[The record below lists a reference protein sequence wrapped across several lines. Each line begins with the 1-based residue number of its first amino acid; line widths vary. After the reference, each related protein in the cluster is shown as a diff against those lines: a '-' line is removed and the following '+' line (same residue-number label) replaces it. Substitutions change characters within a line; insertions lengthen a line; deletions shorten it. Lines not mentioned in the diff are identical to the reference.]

1 MMKQVHLD
9 YIEAGANIIITA
21 SYQVP
26 RYALFLLYVSMTFMN
41 ILTDTFDVPGYQSGV

>member
-1 MMKQVHLD
+1 MKQVHLD

-26 RYALFLLYVSMTFMN
+26 RYAFPLPSLCFCDIYVH
-41 ILTDTFDVPGYQSGV
+41 TDSHV

>member
-1 MMKQVHLD
+1 MIQVHLD

-26 RYALFLLYVSMTFMN
+26 KYSFTLPFLCFRDIYDH
-41 ILTDTFDVPGYQSGV
+41 TDIQI